1 MSENLE
7 KNKITEEFD
16 IKKYW
21 LENID
26 FIEKN
31 PEILKIIDF
40 SKKIKENS
48 EKQLKIN
55 NLFNK
60 ISQIDK
66 SNKKLKKLKNTL
78 A

>member
-31 PEILKIIDF
+31 PEILKIIDL
-40 SKKIKENS
+40 SEKIKENS

-66 SNKKLKKLKNTL
+66 SNKKLKKLKKTL